1 MAAGEKTVNEQK
13 LRYQE
18 FINRETG
25 KRHHTDSED
34 MYQYSL
40 LKAGDPRAVEESKR
54 IWQTDLPGH
63 VSDDPLRNYKYLFVA
78 SATLASRTAIAG
90 GMEAERAYNIS
101 DLFILR
107 MDMLK
112 TVEDVLALHTEMIA
126 FYTNEMA
133 ALDKKKVFSR
143 PVTQCLDYI
152 FEHLHE
158 PVRVPVLA
166 ALTGLNGNYLSSL
179 FKKEVGRGIAEY
191 RMEKRLEAARNML
204 RFTDESYSAIA
215 ALLGFS
221 SQSHFIRAFK
231 QHTGCTPK
239 AFRDR
244 PV

>member
-1 MAAGEKTVNEQK
+1 MAEKAVSEQK

-18 FINRETG
+18 FVNRETG
-25 KRHHTDSED
+25 RRHHTDSED

-40 LKAGDPRAVEESKR
+40 LRAGDPRAVEEAKR
-54 IWQTDLPGH
+54 MWQSGLPGH
-63 VSDDPLRNYKYLFVA
+63 VSDDPLRNCKYLFVA
-78 SATLASRTAIAG
+78 SVTLASRTAIAG

-107 MDMLK
+107 MDALR
-112 TVEDVLALHTEMIA
+112 TVEEVLALHSEMIA
-126 FYTNEMA
+126 FYTGEMA

-152 FEHLHE
+152 YEHLHE
-158 PVRVPVLA
+158 PIRVPALA
-166 ALTGLNGNYLSSL
+166 ALTGRNASYLSTL
-179 FKKEVGRGIAEY
+179 FKKEVGRGISAY
-191 RMEKRLEAARNML
+191 VMEKRLEAARNML

-221 SQSHFIRAFK
+221 SQSHFIRAFR

-239 AFRDR
+239 AYRDR
-244 PV
+244 QA